1 MKDSFWLQKNVFI
14 TGASGLLGSWLSTKF
29 VELGANI
36 TILMR
41 DHIPNSLLVSS
52 SKLNAVNVV
61 HGGLED
67 YFVIERALN
76 EYEID
81 SVFHLGAQT
90 IVGTANRSPLSTFES
105 NIKGT
110 WNVME
115 ACRNSQL
122 VKRIVF
128 ASSDKAY
135 GDQEKLP
142 YTEETPLQGRHPY
155 DASKSCSDLIVQS
168 YYHTYGLPVSIARCG
183 NIYGPGDLNFNRLIP
198 GTIRS
203 VVFNERPTIRSDGTY
218 IRDYL
223 FVEDVVDAYLCIGEK
238 IGDKKVN
245 GQAFNISTENK
256 FRVLDIVNLVLK
268 KMKSTLKPEILNHA
282 KGEIKN
288 QYLSTEKAKKILNWE
303 SRYSID
309 EGLDKTIPWYIKY
322 LKRS

>member
-29 VELGANI
+29 VELGANV

-122 VKRIVF
+122 VKRMVF

-168 YYHTYGLPVSIARCG
+168 YFHTYGLPVSIARCG

-223 FVEDVVDAYLCIGEK
+223 FVEDVVDAYLYIGEK

-268 KMKSTLKPEILNHA
+268 KMKSTLKPEILNQA

-288 QYLSTEKAKKILNWE
+288 QYLSTEKAKKVLNWE